1 MRSSV
6 LRSGVAAALLGA
18 ALGGSMATPSSVQQV
33 FTILGGAVK
42 SFGADIAQEW
52 ADKHNVQL
60 EYIGLSVD
68 PHHTRLFQEASLA
81 ESQVD
86 VSIILSR
93 FLNDNIVNL
102 FEPLDGYQAS
112 DPLEDIDGISA
123 GLRGALTYG
132 GELYGV
138 PFRHATEALHI
149 NTALMKERGITEFPK
164 TFEEVLAN
172 AEKLTFKRDDGTQVN
187 GLIFEGPT
195 VASLAEYY
203 RNFGAEFI
211 TTDMQVAVDSPEM
224 IAAVEQLKKFYDDG
238 VLPRGFL
245 NFIPPEDA
253 TGMMQQGRAAMVF
266 SPFGR
271 TVNYASPEASKYPN
285 DMAVIA
291 VPPRAGQ
298 AAPATK
304 TEFWAYVIPR
314 NSHNKELAWDF
325 IKYMSSFE
333 STVRS
338 AVQYGNGPVRP
349 AAYAD
354 PRVKEKI
361 PYAEAEAEAIANAT
375 PPLPGFAK
383 GAQAADLF
391 TEAVQSVLIGS
402 VSAEEAMRNLAAET
416 RPLLK

>member
-1 MRSSV
+1 M
-6 LRSGVAAALLGA
+6 AATILGA
-18 ALGGSMATPSSVQQV
+18 PLAGSLVTSALGQETT
-33 FTILGGAVK
+33 FTILGGAVQ

-52 ADKHNVQL
+52 ADAHGLKL

-102 FEPLDGYQAS
+102 FEPLDGYQAAT
-112 DPLEDIDGISA
+112 PIEDIDGVSA
-123 GLRGALTYG
+123 GLRQALTYG
-132 GELYGV
+132 DKLYGI
-138 PFRHATEALHI
+138 PFRHATEALHM
-149 NTALMKERGITEFPK
+149 NTALMKEQGITEFPK

-172 AEKLTFKRDDGTQVN
+172 AEKLTYRRADGTQVS

-203 RNFGAEFI
+203 RNFGADFI
-211 TTDMQVAVDSPEM
+211 TTDMKVAADSPEM
-224 IAAVEQLKKFYDDG
+224 IAAIEQLRKFYEEG

-245 NFIPPEDA
+245 NFVPPEDA
-253 TGMMQQGRAAMVF
+253 TAMMQQGRAAMIF

-271 TVNYASPEASKYPN
+271 TVTYAKPDASKFPN

-298 AAPATK
+298 PMPPAK
-304 TEFWAYVIPR
+304 TEFWAYVIPK

-325 IKYMSSFE
+325 IKHMSSFE
-333 STVRS
+333 STVRM

-349 AAYAD
+349 AAYDD

-361 PYAEAEAEAIANAT
+361 PYAEAAAAAIAHAT
-375 PPLPGFAK
+375 PPLPGFSK
-383 GAQAADLF
+383 SAQAADLF
-391 TEAVQSVLIGS
+391 TEAVQSVLIGA
-402 VSAEEAMRNLAAET
+402 VGAEEAMKNLAAET
-416 RPLLK
+416 RALLNQ